1 MESPDGIAGSRAIS
15 RGRIERIKMRLRE
28 SLVKGELL
36 DLDTDSGDLFPMH
49 EDQTE
54 ATNGGC
60 YAA

>member
-1 MESPDGIAGSRAIS
+1 
-15 RGRIERIKMRLRE
+15 MRLRE

-60 YAA
+60 HAA